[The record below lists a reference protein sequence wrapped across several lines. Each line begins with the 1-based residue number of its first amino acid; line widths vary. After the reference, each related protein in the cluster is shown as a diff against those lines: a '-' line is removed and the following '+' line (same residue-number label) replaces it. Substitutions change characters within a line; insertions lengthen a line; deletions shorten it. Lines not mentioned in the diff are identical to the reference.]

1 MTETQIHVRNESTGY
16 YIKTYIDISAL
27 NISVHLVVDYSTVK
41 CLRTLKE
48 V

>member
-1 MTETQIHVRNESTGY
+1 MTETHIHVRNESAGQCMKI
-16 YIKTYIDISAL
+16 YIYISAL
-27 NISVHLVVDYSTVK
+27 NILVHLVVDYSTLK

>member
-1 MTETQIHVRNESTGY
+1 MTETHIHVRNESAGQC
-16 YIKTYIDISAL
+16 IKTYIDISAL
-27 NISVHLVVDYSTVK
+27 NILVHLIVDYSTVK